1 MLGFAVGPT
10 ISIVLLKMVQDGT
23 HSGFVSECFF
33 QNRDVLDDED
43 HHTSSLAN
51 HIFLHFHRLFMGFP
65 DFYQGLSLL
74 WPCGVMWH
82 LWHRGKSSLIESIV
96 GLDFLPRGGGV
107 VTRRPLEL
115 RLVHLNTQ
123 ETSRPSH

>member
-1 MLGFAVGPT
+1 MTVMLGFAVGLT

-74 WPCGVMWH
+74 WPCGVYGTEVKAH
-82 LWHRGKSSLIESIV
+82 
-96 GLDFLPRGGGV
+96 
-107 VTRRPLEL
+107 
-115 RLVHLNTQ
+115 
-123 ETSRPSH
+123 

>member
-1 MLGFAVGPT
+1 MET
-10 ISIVLLKMVQDGT
+10 ILDVFRSV
-23 HSGFVSECFF
+23 FF

-74 WPCGVMWH
+74 WPCGVYGTEVKAH
-82 LWHRGKSSLIESIV
+82 
-96 GLDFLPRGGGV
+96 
-107 VTRRPLEL
+107 
-115 RLVHLNTQ
+115 
-123 ETSRPSH
+123 